1 MLNTV
6 SENIQKIYLFETEGK
21 SREACIFIVET
32 LFEYKYSENPEL
44 ILNSFFSL
52 LDFNLLSSWSLIGLL
67 RSTFI
72 FRNKI
77 KVWRDLYDFTYKY
90 LLDNNLNAERELYGL
105 DQL

>member
-32 LFEYKYSENPEL
+32 LFEYKRLDNPEL
-44 ILNSFFSL
+44 ILNSFF
-52 LDFNLLSSWSLIGLL
+52 DEINFRLLSSWSLIGLL
-67 RSTFI
+67 RSTFM

-77 KVWRDLYDFTYKY
+77 EAWRDLYDFTYNY
-90 LLDNNLNAERELYGL
+90 LSDNNLNAERELYGL